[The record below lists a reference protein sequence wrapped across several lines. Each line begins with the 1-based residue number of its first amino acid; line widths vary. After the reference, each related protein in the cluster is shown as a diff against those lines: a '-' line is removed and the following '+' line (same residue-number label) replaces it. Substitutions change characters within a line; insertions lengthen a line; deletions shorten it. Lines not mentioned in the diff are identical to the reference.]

1 MLKCITFDGDV
12 ATLDMLMDHLE
23 KIERA
28 LTKVNEQLYAKRV
41 GKPIFLREGNRIIR
55 LHPDEILYVEG
66 YGDYVRVHRTNNK
79 PLLSQNSL
87 KSFEECLGEN
97 DFCRVHRSYIVSLS
111 HIEYIERKRI
121 RIGSTNTLIPV
132 SDSYLTVLMGKLCLQ
147 T

>member
-97 DFCRVHRSYIVSLS
+97 DFVVCIVPILF
-111 HIEYIERKRI
+111 HY
-121 RIGSTNTLIPV
+121 LI
-132 SDSYLTVLMGKLCLQ
+132 LNILNGKESGLGVQIHLFR
-147 T
+147 

>member
-66 YGDYVRVHRTNNK
+66 YGDYV
-79 PLLSQNSL
+79 
-87 KSFEECLGEN
+87 N

-132 SDSYLTVLMGKLCLQ
+132 SDSYLPVLMGKLCLQ

>member
-87 KSFEECLGEN
+87 KS
-97 DFCRVHRSYIVSLS
+97 
-111 HIEYIERKRI
+111 
-121 RIGSTNTLIPV
+121 T
-132 SDSYLTVLMGKLCLQ
+132 TVP
-147 T
+147 

>member
-12 ATLDMLMDHLE
+12 TTLDMLMDHLE

-79 PLLSQNSL
+79 PLLS
-87 KSFEECLGEN
+87 
-97 DFCRVHRSYIVSLS
+97 
-111 HIEYIERKRI
+111 
-121 RIGSTNTLIPV
+121 
-132 SDSYLTVLMGKLCLQ
+132 
-147 T
+147 

>member
-1 MLKCITFDGDV
+1 M
-12 ATLDMLMDHLE
+12 
-23 KIERA
+23 
-28 LTKVNEQLYAKRV
+28 
-41 GKPIFLREGNRIIR
+41 
-55 LHPDEILYVEG
+55 EG

-132 SDSYLTVLMGKLCLQ
+132 SDSYLPVLMGKLCLQ

>member
-55 LHPDEILYVEG
+55 FAYNCSLTLV
-66 YGDYVRVHRTNNK
+66 K
-79 PLLSQNSL
+79 ALSI
-87 KSFEECLGEN
+87 FA
-97 DFCRVHRSYIVSLS
+97 R
-111 HIEYIERKRI
+111 
-121 RIGSTNTLIPV
+121 
-132 SDSYLTVLMGKLCLQ
+132 
-147 T
+147 

>member
-12 ATLDMLMDHLE
+12 ATLNMLMEHLE
-23 KIERA
+23 KIEKA
-28 LTKVNEQLYAKRV
+28 LTEVNEQLYAKRA

-79 PLLSQNSL
+79 PLLSQGSL
-87 KSFEECLGEN
+87 KSFEEYLEGN

-111 HIEYIERKRI
+111 HIDYIERKRI
-121 RIGSTNTLIPV
+121 RIGSINTLIPI
-132 SDSYLTVLMGKLCLQ
+132 SDSYLPILMGKLCLQ

>member
-1 MLKCITFDGDV
+1 M
-12 ATLDMLMDHLE
+12 
-23 KIERA
+23 
-28 LTKVNEQLYAKRV
+28 YAKRV

-132 SDSYLTVLMGKLCLQ
+132 SDSYLPVLMGKLCLQ

>member
-87 KSFEECLGEN
+87 KSFEKTIFVVCIVPILFHYLILNILNGKESGLGVQIHL
-97 DFCRVHRSYIVSLS
+97 FR
-111 HIEYIERKRI
+111 
-121 RIGSTNTLIPV
+121 
-132 SDSYLTVLMGKLCLQ
+132 
-147 T
+147 